1 MNVESLAP
9 LAVLLLSV
17 TTLVLLTS
25 PDWRLSIAVLAL
37 QYIGVFV
44 LVTVAWPMAMSVT
57 KLVTGWIAGA
67 VLGMSIS
74 GLTREIV
81 AASPELTPSKRDSDS
96 RSARDQRGR
105 PRLINWI
112 VASTQLGSRLS
123 GRLFRFFT
131 AAMVGLAVFSVAPS
145 ATDWISGLTV
155 EQAWGGLMLIGMGL
169 LQLGFAPA
177 ALQTILGLLT
187 VAAGFEIFY
196 AAVETST
203 LVAGLL
209 SMINL
214 GLALVGAYLLVAPHM
229 EKEE

>member
-1 MNVESLAP
+1 MNVESFAP
-9 LAVLLLSV
+9 LAVLLLSI

-25 PDWRLSIAVLAL
+25 PDWRLSIAILAL

-44 LVTVAWPMAMSVT
+44 LVAVAWPLAMSVT

-74 GLTREIV
+74 GLPHELV
-81 AASPELTPSKRDSDS
+81 DASSDLIPS
-96 RSARDQRGR
+96 RSDPRTQPVRDQRFGT
-105 PRLINWI
+105 RL
-112 VASTQLGSRLS
+112 STWLIAGIQPGSRLS

-155 EQAWGGLMLIGMGL
+155 EQAMGGLMLIGMGL
-169 LQLGFAPA
+169 LQLGFAHT

-187 VAAGFEIFY
+187 AAAGFEIFY

-214 GLALVGAYLLVAPHM
+214 GLSLVGAYLLVGPHM
-229 EKEE
+229 EKDE

>member
-1 MNVESLAP
+1 MNVESFAP

-25 PDWRLSIAVLAL
+25 PDWRLSIAVLAV
-37 QYIGVFV
+37 QYIGVFI
-44 LVTVAWPMAMSVT
+44 LVAVSWSLSMSVT

-74 GLTREIV
+74 GLSHEVV
-81 AASPELTPSKRDSDS
+81 AASPDLTPSKRDPAT
-96 RSARDQRGR
+96 RPVRDRR
-105 PRLINWI
+105 VRMRLISWI
-112 VASTQLGSRLS
+112 IAGIRPGSRLS

-145 ATDWISGLTV
+145 ATDWISGLTD

-177 ALQTILGLLT
+177 VLQTILGLLT
-187 VAAGFEIFY
+187 AAAGFEIFY

-214 GLALVGAYLLVAPHM
+214 GLALVGAYLLVSPHM
-229 EKEE
+229 EKDE